1 MNARHLVA
9 LVLVAAGG
17 VALAMHAGRSLVA
30 ERDAALAAAAAADAN
45 ARIWQAKYAEQSTH
59 VERAVDTVRVRTV
72 RYDTLRSVITEHLT
86 DTVEVLILPL
96 GGALQ
101 VSNHAGRALWGIRE
115 DGILLGPDSLPA
127 GGLCLAVA
135 EGGRPHV
142 ARDPAGGGRPTP
154 GRRGP
159 YKVEPASLVGNL
171 PPTPDRAK
179 GVGRLVD

>member
-86 DTVEVLILPL
+86 DTVEVLKFIAAADSTVRACAALSADCSRFRVTADSTVRAL
-96 GGALQ
+96 NVWGGAGYRLYYTEQ
-101 VSNHAGRALWGIRE
+101 RHAKRWKRVAIVE
-115 DGILLGPDSLPA
+115 VPILIAFGA
-127 GGLCLAVA
+127 WV
-135 EGGRPHV
+135 
-142 ARDPAGGGRPTP
+142 
-154 GRRGP
+154 RGQ
-159 YKVEPASLVGNL
+159 
-171 PPTPDRAK
+171 
-179 GVGRLVD
+179 